1 MRCLEAARLAAKP
14 EDLRS
19 ISTGGKNFPSAI
31 DVLRGVASTRMCRSC
46 ATKSEDVSLQTNHL
60 HSLAINSGVLKIH
73 THLAWE
79 NILNAIIC
87 VGASRFY
94 PFVFALIM
102 HSWWYTYMCAIRML
116 PIYIHRPTSG
126 CDWCVL
132 KRARG
137 CSTGGLD
144 H

>member
-60 HSLAINSGVLKIH
+60 HSSAINSGVLKIR

-79 NILNAIIC
+79 NIPNANIC
-87 VGASRFY
+87 VGVPASTSSF
-94 PFVFALIM
+94 L
-102 HSWWYTYMCAIRML
+102 HSLC
-116 PIYIHRPTSG
+116 PPGGIHICVQYGCYLFTPTDPPLG
-126 CDWCVL
+126 V
-132 KRARG
+132 
-137 CSTGGLD
+137 TGAC
-144 H
+144 